1 MNQPD
6 FSLSGAVDLS
16 ARTSATQAQ
25 QPRRQEGQQPG
36 GGSPYVIDV
45 TEETFNAEVVERS
58 HQVPVVLDVWAD
70 WCQPCKQLSPLL
82 EKLANEGGG
91 RWLLA
96 KVDADANQR
105 LTQALQVQSLPTV
118 LAVVGGQLANLFT
131 GALPEDQLRQMIDRL
146 LEAVGSEPQP
156 QQDEQGAGQQ
166 QGPPEFAEASQAMDR
181 GDFDGAAAA
190 YQRVLDRSPGDP
202 SAQIGLALVDLV
214 RRTRDVDDAAARRE
228 AAERPDDVDAQ
239 CRVADLDMLS
249 GRVDE
254 SFDRL
259 IGTVRRSSGE
269 DRDRARKHL
278 LGLFEVLP
286 QEDSRVTQARAS
298 LASALF

>member
-16 ARTSATQAQ
+16 ARTSAAQAQ
-25 QPRRQEGQQPG
+25 QRPRQEGQQSG
-36 GGSPYVIDV
+36 GGSPHVIDV
-45 TEETFNAEVVERS
+45 TEETFNTEVVERS
-58 HQVPVVLDVWAD
+58 YKVPVVLDVWAD

-82 EKLANEGGG
+82 EKLADEGGG
-91 RWLLA
+91 QWLLA

-105 LTQALQVQSLPTV
+105 LAQALQVQSLPTV

-131 GALPEDQLRQMIDRL
+131 GALPEDQVRQMINRL
-146 LEAVGSEPQP
+146 LEAVGGQP
-156 QQDEQGAGQQ
+156 QQDEAAGQQ

-202 SAQIGLALVDLV
+202 SAQIGLAVVDLV
-214 RRTRDVDDAAARRE
+214 RRTRDVDDAATRRE

-239 CRVADLDMLS
+239 CRVADLDMLA
-249 GRVDE
+249 GRVNE